1 MNTASGTMP
10 AVFVGH
16 GSPMNAIESSEWTR
30 GWAELARSMPRPRA
44 ILAVSA
50 QWYVPGVRGNAGER
64 PRTIHDFGG
73 FPPALYQ
80 VRYPAPGSAE
90 LCRRVTELIGTEPAV
105 AADQRWGLDHGTW
118 SLLVHMCP
126 EADIPVVQLSV
137 DENPTPRAH
146 YDLAKRLRPLRDEG
160 VLILGSGNVV
170 HNLHTYAWGLTRD
183 ELFDWGVRFNQR
195 IREAVP
201 AGRVDELIDYAAA
214 VAPCTSPAAPVP
226 PASPIPPRA
235 ALHHGSAVLR
245 PTPQT
250 AGVPPPEGAGRTC
263 TRRTREG
270 DGGRCGR
277 EPQPCVL
284 LFQCQLPL
292 RPRPA

>member
-1 MNTASGTMP
+1 VNAASITMP

-16 GSPMNAIESSEWTR
+16 GSPMNAIESNDWTR

-50 QWYVPGVRGNAGER
+50 HWYVPGVRVTAGER

-73 FPPALYQ
+73 FPPELYQ
-80 VRYPAPGSAE
+80 MRYPAPGSAE

-105 AADQRWGLDHGTW
+105 AADERWGLDHGTW
-118 SLLVHMCP
+118 SLLVHMYP

-137 DENPTPRAH
+137 DENLTPRAH

-201 AGRVDELIDYAAA
+201 AGRVDELIDYEECGQDGQLS
-214 VAPCTSPAAPVP
+214 V
-226 PASPIPPRA
+226 
-235 ALHHGSAVLR
+235 
-245 PTPQT
+245 PTPEHYLPFLYVIAQCRHDE
-250 AGVPPPEGAGRTC
+250 GVAEPVAFPVDGY
-263 TRRTREG
+263 
-270 DGGRCGR
+270 DGGGSISMLSV
-277 EPQPCVL
+277 QIG
-284 LFQCQLPL
+284 
-292 RPRPA
+292 